1 MMLIRDVAQ
10 LAEFSAGTGA
20 GGRGGGG
27 EGAEVVEAGFEGAG
41 VLGTLDAFETGFDF
55 TVPDELSAHA
65 PAEERGLRRDEVR
78 MLVGRREGL
87 ELSHHTAA
95 DLPHVLRPGDL
106 LVVNNS
112 ATLPAALTGTLPDGT
127 AVAVHVSS
135 AEPGAGG
142 EYLVELRRPHAGGG
156 SLPYAF
162 AAGGT
167 DSAHVSV
174 LSIASPARQ
183 GLEIAL
189 AGGASLRLTAA
200 FTKRLWYAHFRLPG
214 RGGEPSARDRGPRES
229 GSGPAS
235 ALTQYLGRH
244 GKPIRYSYVDR
255 DWPLSAYQTV
265 FAAEPGSSE
274 MPSAARPFT
283 LELVAALVAHGV
295 LIAPITLHTGV
306 ASPEAH
312 EAPYA
317 ERFRVPESTAR
328 LVNHVRASG
337 GRVIA
342 VGTTAVR
349 ALESAADLDGK
360 VHAADGWTD
369 LIITPER
376 GVRAV
381 DGLLTGWHEPRA
393 SHLLMLEAV
402 AGRPLLDL
410 CYAEAIRAGYLWHEF
425 GDVNL
430 LLR

>member
-1 MMLIRDVAQ
+1 MMLIRDLAQ
-10 LAEFSAGTGA
+10 LAELGA
-20 GGRGGGG
+20 GA
-27 EGAEVVEAGFEGAG
+27 GASSRAHAESGLDQSGAFPA
-41 VLGTLDAFETGFDF
+41 LDAFETGFDF
-55 TVPDELSAHA
+55 SVPEELSAHA
-65 PAEERGLRRDEVR
+65 PAEARGLRRDAVR
-78 MLVGRREGL
+78 MLVGRRDGL

-95 DLPHVLRPGDL
+95 DLPQVLHPGDL

-112 ATLPAALTGTLPDGT
+112 ATLPAALNGTLPDG
-127 AVAVHVSS
+127 APVAVHVSS

-142 EYLVELRRPHAGGG
+142 EYLVELRRPHAG
-156 SLPYAF
+156 STVPYAT
-162 AAGGT
+162 AVADT
-167 DSAHVSV
+167 DPVRKSV
-174 LSIASPARQ
+174 LTVPSPARTD
-183 GLEIAL
+183 LEVTLPA
-189 AGGASLRLTAA
+189 GASLRLTEA
-200 FTKRLWYAHFRLPG
+200 FTKRLWYATLRLPS
-214 RGGEPSARDRGPRES
+214 RAGEPSEGGRGCDYGAPNPTAA
-229 GSGPAS
+229 GSLAD
-235 ALTQYLGRH
+235 YLGRH

-283 LELVAALVAHGV
+283 LELVAALVSRGV

-317 ERFRVPESTAR
+317 ERYRVPESTAR

-360 VHAADGWTD
+360 VHPADGWTE

-410 CYAEAIRAGYLWHEF
+410 CYAEAIRGRYLWHEF

-430 LLR
+430 LLP

>member
-10 LAEFSAGTGA
+10 LGELRAGSGA
-20 GGRGGGG
+20 GRRGSAESGFDENGGFPG
-27 EGAEVVEAGFEGAG
+27 
-41 VLGTLDAFETGFDF
+41 LDAFETGFDF
-55 TVPDELSAHA
+55 TVPEELSARA
-65 PAEERGLRRDEVR
+65 PAEARGLRRDAVR
-78 MLVGRREGL
+78 MLVGHREGL

-95 DLPHVLRPGDL
+95 DLPRVLRPGDL

-112 ATLPAALTGTLPDGT
+112 GTLPAALNGRLPDGT
-127 AVAVHVSS
+127 PVAVHVSS

-142 EYLVELRRPHAGGG
+142 EYLVELRRPHAG
-156 SLPYAF
+156 STVPYAQ
-162 AAGGT
+162 AGRHAGRT
-167 DSAHVSV
+167 AGKTV
-174 LSIASPARQ
+174 LTVPSPARP

-189 AGGASLRLTAA
+189 PEGASFLLTAA
-200 FTKRLWYAHFRLPG
+200 FTKRLWYAHFRLPS
-214 RGGEPSARDRGPRES
+214 RGGEPSGTAN
-229 GSGPAS
+229 S
-235 ALTQYLGRH
+235 AAVSPLTAFLSRH

-283 LELVAALVAHGV
+283 LELVAALVSRGV

-317 ERFRVPESTAR
+317 ERYRVPQSTAR
-328 LVNHVRASG
+328 LVNHVRAHG

-410 CYAEAIRAGYLWHEF
+410 CYAEAIRERYLWHEF